1 MLKKG
6 SRSFAK
12 CLDSFV
18 LLIFLGSNMF
28 KYRWIIDFF
37 SLYFRAWRPEA
48 VGSKLLRNLLRAREG
63 ERSRGEPIMDTIPV
77 HLCIQFFLD
86 MHYIEAS
93 NCYQS
98 SKWERERGR
107 WGIMTN
113 HGYSTCLL
121 LYQVFFLLTI
131 LLATI
136 TIAVFHKWNIKL
148 LKHYLPGRY

>member
-1 MLKKG
+1 MLKKDLDPLL
-6 SRSFAK
+6 K
-12 CLDSFV
+12 YLDSFV

-93 NCYQS
+93 IL
-98 SKWERERGR
+98 KMRERERGR

-136 TIAVFHKWNIKL
+136 TIAVFHK
-148 LKHYLPGRY
+148 